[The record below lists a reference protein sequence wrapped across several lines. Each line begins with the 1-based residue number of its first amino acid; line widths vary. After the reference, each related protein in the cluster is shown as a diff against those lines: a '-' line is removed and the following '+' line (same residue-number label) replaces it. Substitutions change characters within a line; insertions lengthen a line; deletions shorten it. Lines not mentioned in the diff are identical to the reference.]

1 MSRSAITLGVVC
13 ALWSQQWEEVN
24 GLEKLEVGCGYR
36 TENSI
41 PIRRLSRDELL
52 IGGKIRM
59 LLERLP
65 PGCASPARG
74 KYLATLVR
82 ASTPLWHTPCATASD
97 GTAAQELT
105 ATRDSSLYTWHT
117 QRGYFDRSTG
127 VIALEALSQMKFE
140 NGIPL
145 AHYNRGMIFFESLA
159 PHTRTHSRS

>member
-1 MSRSAITLGVVC
+1 MVLTSYARFKGLVKKDNSEVRHNLSSLGYVCVPELCVCVCVSRSTMTLDVVC
-13 ALWSQQWEEVN
+13 AMWPQQWEEVN

-59 LLERLP
+59 LLESLP

-105 ATRDSSLYTWHT
+105 TTRWDSSLC
-117 QRGYFDRSTG
+117 
-127 VIALEALSQMKFE
+127 A
-140 NGIPL
+140 
-145 AHYNRGMIFFESLA
+145 
-159 PHTRTHSRS
+159 RTHAEGLL

>member
-1 MSRSAITLGVVC
+1 MTLDVVC
-13 ALWSQQWEEVN
+13 AMWPQQWEEVN

-59 LLERLP
+59 LLESLP

-105 ATRDSSLYTWHT
+105 MTWDSSLC
-117 QRGYFDRSTG
+117 
-127 VIALEALSQMKFE
+127 AC
-140 NGIPL
+140 
-145 AHYNRGMIFFESLA
+145 
-159 PHTRTHSRS
+159 THAEGLL